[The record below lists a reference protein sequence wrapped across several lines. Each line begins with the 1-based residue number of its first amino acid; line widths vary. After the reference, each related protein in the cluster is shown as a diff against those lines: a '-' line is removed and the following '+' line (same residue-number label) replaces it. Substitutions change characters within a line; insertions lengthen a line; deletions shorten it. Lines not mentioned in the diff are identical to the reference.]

1 MSDRSPTQRDGLLS
15 DQEVETLCLRNLLG
29 AKPERL
35 FFKDLQS
42 RFLLV
47 SDGWLEA
54 IGHGLSLEEVIGKTD
69 FDFFTRPHATAAFE
83 DEQRIIRTGE
93 CILAKIERETFA
105 DRADAWVST
114 SKWPLRGG
122 EGEIIGTFGVSR
134 NVTAQMQDPATGLA
148 NRMAFIDRLKQA
160 LMALERQP
168 GRIALFFLDV
178 DGFKQI
184 NDTWGHRVGDQV
196 LEQIAHRL
204 TGVSRRFDT
213 VARYGGDEFVVLCTA
228 LRENEN
234 LKLIGQRVM
243 RAVSAPMD
251 GPQPLSVT
259 SSIGAV
265 VCTDPLTDPE
275 DLLDQGDTAMYH
287 AKRGGGSRLALY
299 DADVHHPLGEVT
311 AQPSAR
317 TASRRPS

>member
-1 MSDRSPTQRDGLLS
+1 MRDRPATPQDGFPSDGG
-15 DQEVETLCLRNLLG
+15 VEILCLRNLLG
-29 AKPERL
+29 AKEERL

-47 SDGWLEA
+47 SDGWLQA
-54 IGHGLSLEEVIGKTD
+54 IGHGLSLSEVIGKTD

-114 SKWPLRGG
+114 SKWPLRGN
-122 EGEIIGTFGVSR
+122 EGETIGTFGVSW

-148 NRMAFIDRLKQA
+148 NRMAFMDRLKQA

-184 NDTWGHRVGDQV
+184 NDSWGHRMGDHV
-196 LEQIAHRL
+196 LEQIARRL
-204 TGVSRRFDT
+204 AGVSRRFDT

-234 LKLIGQRVM
+234 LKLIGRRIM
-243 RAVSAPMD
+243 RAVCAPME
-251 GPQPLSVT
+251 GPEPLTVT

-265 VCTDPLTDPE
+265 VCSDPLADPE
-275 DLLDQGDTAMYH
+275 ELLHQGDTAMYH
-287 AKRGGGSRLALY
+287 AKRGGGGRLALY
-299 DADVHHPLGEVT
+299 DADVHHPLRS
-311 AQPSAR
+311 PAR
-317 TASRRPS
+317 GS